1 MGSAFLIDSGV
12 VASSS
17 VAVSNPSEE
26 DMNAKS
32 WQIGLVVV
40 SSLLVAVRAEARA
53 TGPFTMGIQEAGT
66 ATSAEL
72 GPGMADRPVRL
83 SVVDGRTGADLTV
96 IGEISDHADK
106 VFPLQISNDPIPWA
120 NEVLRKEAAA
130 SGIKVASDAPLSL
143 TGKLTQLRL
152 VASTKAFGSTY
163 SAQIQV
169 AFTLAD
175 SRGRTLWT
183 GTTEGGATRYGKE
196 RSSENANE
204 VLNDALREVYTNALG
219 DSGLQAAW
227 VGGKPV
233 ASSSSSASAA
243 AAPAVTPSEM
253 LADLVKL
260 KKQGFTTD
268 LLVDYVNKK
277 TLTKALSA
285 DDLVKW
291 KNAGM
296 PEEVIKAVL
305 ARGGS

>member
-1 MGSAFLIDSGV
+1 
-12 VASSS
+12 
-17 VAVSNPSEE
+17 
-26 DMNAKS
+26 MNAKS

-120 NEVLRKEAAA
+120 NEVLKKEAAA
-130 SGIKVASDAPLSL
+130 SGIKVAPDAPLSL
-143 TGKLTQLRL
+143 TGKLIQLHL
-152 VASTKAFGSTY
+152 VASTKALGSTY

-175 SRGRTLWT
+175 ARGRTLWT

-219 DSGLQAAW
+219 DSGLQGAW
-227 VGGKPV
+227 VGGKPI

-243 AAPAVTPSEM
+243 AGPAVTPSEM

-296 PEEVIKAVL
+296 PEEVIKAAL

>member
-1 MGSAFLIDSGV
+1 
-12 VASSS
+12 
-17 VAVSNPSEE
+17 
-26 DMNAKS
+26 
-32 WQIGLVVV
+32 
-40 SSLLVAVRAEARA
+40 
-53 TGPFTMGIQEAGT
+53 
-66 ATSAEL
+66 
-72 GPGMADRPVRL
+72 MADRPVRL
-83 SVVDGRTGADLTV
+83 SVVDGRTGADPTV

-106 VFPLQISNDPIPWA
+106 VFPLLISNDPIAWA
-120 NEVLRKEAAA
+120 NEVLKKEAAA
-130 SGIKVASDAPLSL
+130 SGIKVTPDAPLSL

-152 VASTKAFGSTY
+152 VASTKALGSTY
-163 SAQIQV
+163 NAQIQV

-183 GTTEGGATRYGKE
+183 GSTEGGATQYGKE
-196 RSSENANE
+196 RSGENANE
-204 VLNDALREVYTNALG
+204 VLNDALREAYTNAFE
-219 DSGLQAAW
+219 DSGLQGAW
-227 VGGKPV
+227 VGGKPI
-233 ASSSSSASAA
+233 ASSGSSAPASAG
-243 AAPAVTPSEM
+243 PAVTPSEM

-296 PEEVIKAVL
+296 PEEVIKAAL

>member
-1 MGSAFLIDSGV
+1 
-12 VASSS
+12 
-17 VAVSNPSEE
+17 
-26 DMNAKS
+26 MNTKS
-32 WQIGLVVV
+32 WQIGLVVA
-40 SSLLVAVRAEARA
+40 SSLLVALRADARA
-53 TGPFTMGIQEAGT
+53 TGPFTMGIQEIGT

-83 SVVDGRTGADLTV
+83 SVVDDLTV

-106 VFPLQISNDPIPWA
+106 LFPIQISNDPIPWA
-120 NEVLRKEAAA
+120 NEVLKKEAAA
-130 SGIKVASDAPLSL
+130 SGIKVEPDAPLSL

-152 VASTKAFGSTY
+152 VASTKALGSTY
-163 SAQIQV
+163 NAQIQV

-183 GTTEGGATRYGKE
+183 GTTEGDATRYGKE
-196 RSSENANE
+196 RSGENANE
-204 VLNDALREVYTNALG
+204 VLNDALREVYTNAFE
-219 DSGLQAAW
+219 DSGLQGAW
-227 VGGKPV
+227 TGGKPV
-233 ASSSSSASAA
+233 ASSSSSASAT
-243 AAPAVTPSEM
+243 AAPAAAVSPSEM

-296 PEEVIKAVL
+296 PEEVIKAAL
-305 ARGGS
+305 ARTGG

>member
-1 MGSAFLIDSGV
+1 
-12 VASSS
+12 
-17 VAVSNPSEE
+17 
-26 DMNAKS
+26 MNAKA
-32 WQIGLVVV
+32 WKLGLLVV
-40 SSLLVAVRAEARA
+40 SSLLVALRAEARA
-53 TGPFTMGIQEAGT
+53 TGPFTMGIQETGT

-72 GPGMADRPVRL
+72 GPDMTDKAVRL
-83 SVVDGRTGADLTV
+83 SIVEGRNGADLTV

-120 NEVLRKEAAA
+120 NAVLQKEAAA
-130 SGIKVASDAPLSL
+130 SGIKVSPDAPLAL
-143 TGKLTQLRL
+143 TGKLVQLRL
-152 VASTKAFGSTY
+152 VASTKALGSTY

-175 SRGRTLWT
+175 GRGRALWQ

-219 DSGLQAAW
+219 DSGLQSAW

-233 ASSSSSASAA
+233 ASSGSSASAA
-243 AAPAVTPSEM
+243 AAPAAAAVSPSAM

-260 KKQGFTTD
+260 KGQGFTAD

-296 PEEVIKAVL
+296 PEEVIKAAL

>member
-1 MGSAFLIDSGV
+1 
-12 VASSS
+12 
-17 VAVSNPSEE
+17 
-26 DMNAKS
+26 MNTKS
-32 WQIGLVVV
+32 WQIGLVVA
-40 SSLLVAVRAEARA
+40 SSLLVALRADARA
-53 TGPFTMGIQEAGT
+53 TGPFTMGIQEIGT

-83 SVVDGRTGADLTV
+83 SVVDGRSGTDLTV

-106 VFPLQISNDPIPWA
+106 LFPIQISNDPIPWA
-120 NEVLRKEAAA
+120 NEVLKKEAAA
-130 SGIKVASDAPLSL
+130 SGIKVEPDAPLSL

-152 VASTKAFGSTY
+152 VASTKALGSTY
-163 SAQIQV
+163 NAQIQV

-183 GTTEGGATRYGKE
+183 GTTEGDATRYGKE
-196 RSSENANE
+196 RSGENANE
-204 VLNDALREVYTNALG
+204 VLNDALREVYTNAFE
-219 DSGLQAAW
+219 DSGLQGAW
-227 VGGKPV
+227 TGGKPV
-233 ASSSSSASAA
+233 ASSSSSASAT
-243 AAPAVTPSEM
+243 AAPAAAVSPSEM

-296 PEEVIKAVL
+296 PEEVIKAAL
-305 ARGGS
+305 ARTGG